1 MMSSKHPHHPI
12 ESTKSSFVRS
22 FVVMFFVR
30 RTERVFVAVVLSFV
44 STTTT
49 LFFRSANGFA
59 LDVGFNKTECVFK
72 VR

>member
-1 MMSSKHPHHPI
+1 MMSSKHHHHPI

-30 RTERVFVAVVLSFV
+30 RKTGVFGVAVL
-44 STTTT
+44 T